1 MGLKIKR
8 YKKEIKRSEGNKII
22 YNKYVNDIILDRTK
36 CCLMIKLINVYDII
50 RLQHLLYCFILRMI
64 DLF

>member
-22 YNKYVNDIILDRTK
+22 YNKYVNDIIFDCIK

-50 RLQHLLYCFILRMI
+50 WF
-64 DLF
+64 